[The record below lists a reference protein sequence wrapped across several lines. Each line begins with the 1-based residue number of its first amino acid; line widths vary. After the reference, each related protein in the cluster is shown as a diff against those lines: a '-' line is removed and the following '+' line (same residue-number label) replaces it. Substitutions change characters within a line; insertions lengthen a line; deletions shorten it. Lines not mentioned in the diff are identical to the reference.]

1 MDSPDATLQF
11 QFQCGLDRG
20 SVTVDTAGLTLKTL
34 KEHAFDFLTHKRP
47 DHGLQRLPE
56 NLLLFRHDPSAAA
69 VLQLINSVTD
79 VTTNS
84 LVEIVISATITQQA
98 AVALDVRPHALY
110 IHSYKSPTFCDHCG
124 EMLFGLVRQGLKCE
138 GCSKNF
144 HKRCAI
150 NVPNNCLPR
159 ERRRKSSSSH
169 LPQSSSVTSLIS
181 HASEDSQ
188 GTAMSMLNGSTK
200 SRSPSLSGRPPWT
213 EREIA
218 GRIGIPH
225 TFVVHSYK
233 KPTKCMLCNKLLVG
247 VYKQGLQCRD
257 CKYNVHKKCADRVPH
272 ACTGDAPSE
281 PGARSQEEDASD
293 ADCEPDAGEPDESE
307 EDETE
312 PGGSPTG
319 GRTGG
324 GEPPPDPAA
333 DTDKESLCTSES
345 QNIPVQRLFQSV
357 KHKKAPTVTIK
368 EGWLEHYTGRNPEKK
383 RHFWRLDTK
392 CCTLYN
398 NHMDTKFY
406 KEIALSEILAIEASK
421 PNDDS
426 YSFELRTANLDYFVL
441 ERPVAAQGPPPPA
454 ITLPDGTAVEAG
466 RDWEQTIR
474 QLMQPPGA
482 AAAPPPSAAQ
492 SGAERDTAEPD
503 PSTDITTL
511 YQIYSD
517 DVLGSGQFG
526 IVYRGVHRTS
536 GRQVAIKMINKLR
549 FPNKQET
556 QLKNE
561 VSILQT
567 VSHPGVV
574 VLERMFETPNE
585 VFVVMEKMEG
595 DMLEMILQAEKL
607 CERKTRFLIT
617 QILVALKYLHSQ
629 NVVHCDLKPEN
640 VLLASKE
647 EFPQIKICDFGY
659 AKIIG
664 ERSFRRS
671 VVGTPAYL
679 APEVLRNKGYN
690 RSLDMWSVGIII
702 YVSLSGT
709 FPFHDDEDI
718 NDQIQNAAFMF
729 PPHPWKSIS
738 QEAIELISC
747 LLRVK
752 AQRRFTV
759 DKSLM
764 HVWLQDFECW
774 SDLRALERRLGKR
787 YLTHESDDARWQAYQ
802 RQWAAGAAPP
812 RN

>member
-1 MDSPDATLQF
+1 MDPPDETLQF

-20 SVTVDTAGLTLKTL
+20 YVTVETAGLTLKTL
-34 KEHAFDFLTHKRP
+34 KDHAFDYLLRKRP
-47 DHGLQRLPE
+47 DNGIQRLPE
-56 NLLLFRHDPSAAA
+56 NLLLFRHDAAVPN

-79 VTTNS
+79 VTSNA
-84 LVEIVISATITQQA
+84 LVEIVLSASITQQA
-98 AVALDVRPHALY
+98 APDVRPHALF
-110 IHSYKSPTFCDHCG
+110 IHSYKSPTFCDNCG

-150 NVPNNCLPR
+150 NVPNNCVPR
-159 ERRRKSSSSH
+159 ERRRKSSSTH

-181 HASEDSQ
+181 QASEDSQ
-188 GTAMSMLNGSTK
+188 GMASSMLNGSTK
-200 SRSPSLSGRPPWT
+200 SRSPSLSGRPAWA

-218 GRIGIPH
+218 GRIRIPH

-257 CKYNVHKKCADRVPH
+257 CKYNVHKKCAERVPH
-272 ACTGDAPSE
+272 ACTGDAPLE
-281 PGARSQEEDASD
+281 PGARSQEEDTSD
-293 ADCEPDAGEPDESE
+293 PDCDQAEPESE
-307 EDETE
+307 EEEQE
-312 PGGSPTG
+312 PASPLAA
-319 GRTGG
+319 RK
-324 GEPPPDPAA
+324 PADDAAA
-333 DTDKESLCTSES
+333 DLTDKESLCTSES

-357 KHKKAPTVTIK
+357 KHKKAPSVVIK
-368 EGWLEHYTGRNPEKK
+368 EGWLEHYTDRNPEKK
-383 RHFWRLDTK
+383 RHYWRLDTK
-392 CCTLYN
+392 CATLYTN
-398 NHMDTKFY
+398 QMDTKFY
-406 KEIALSEILAIEASK
+406 KEIALSEILVIEASK

-441 ERPVAAQGPPPPA
+441 ERVAPPSGPPPPA
-454 ITLPDGTAVEAG
+454 ITLPDGTAVDVS
-466 RDWEQTIR
+466 RDWEQAIR

-482 AAAPPPSAAQ
+482 GGAGAGAGAAAAPPPPQ
-492 SGAERDTAEPD
+492 TAERDAAEPD

-526 IVYRGVHRTS
+526 IVYRGVHRKS

-729 PPHPWKSIS
+729 PPNPWKNIS
-738 QEAIELISC
+738 QEAIDLISC

-752 AQRRFTV
+752 AQRRYTV

-774 SDLRALERRLGKR
+774 TDLRVLEQRLRCR

-802 RQWAAGAAPP
+802 RQRTAAAAA